1 MAGTES
7 LLGFALFPI
16 SAINNEVTV
25 MKYMIFF
32 ALTLTA
38 SYSTWSNASPLA
50 FEDEYQLFGQG
61 MLNLKKIIGH
71 KPIYMKFWA
80 TWCLECRD
88 ELPNLQ
94 KAYEK
99 HGSHIAMFAVNLNI
113 NESDEQIRYFQ
124 RRSQLTIPILMD
136 NNGSIAGNFQRYS
149 YLKMAKSPV
158 DSRNFHG
165 SHKYHMNSI
174 I

>member
-1 MAGTES
+1 
-7 LLGFALFPI
+7 
-16 SAINNEVTV
+16 

-50 FEDEYQLFGQG
+50 LEDEYQLFGQG

-94 KAYEK
+94 QAYEK